1 MWHFIISLRASGKL
15 HDAMFA
21 RVLRA
26 PMAFFHAN
34 PVGRV
39 LNRFSKDMSF
49 VDELL
54 PMTLYDFL
62 MTSAMSFGAVVIM
75 AIGVPWVLI
84 AVAPLLVWFW
94 HLRTRYVA
102 SAREI
107 KRVEAVTRSPVYASF
122 TATLQGLPT
131 LRAYGV
137 ESFFDALFAE
147 RLDDNGRAFF
157 AFLVTSRWLGFRLDG
172 ISASLLAVLALSAA
186 ASRGVL
192 SPALVSL
199 SLAYALQLS
208 GLFQWAVR
216 QSAETETQFTSVERV
231 LAYEKIDTE
240 APAIIEDA
248 RPPSGWPREGAVSFR
263 GIEMRYRP
271 DLDPVLV
278 GVNVEVRARE
288 KIGIV
293 GRTGAGKSS
302 LLQSLF
308 RLVEISAGSIVI
320 DGIDTATIGLKDLRS
335 RISVIPQNPVIFSG
349 TVRSNLD
356 PFGETEDADIWRALR
371 IVELERTIDGFDN
384 KLDSVMAED
393 GGNLSVGQRQLMCLA
408 RAIIRGS
415 SILVLDEATSNI
427 DNDTDTLIQRTVR
440 SEFAQCTVLVIA
452 HRLTTIADLDRIL
465 VLDAG
470 RVLEFDTPTALLRDR
485 NGAFTGMVRETGAE
499 DTIRQLVRD
508 AERTRSSKG
517 RRK

>member
-1 MWHFIISLRASGKL
+1 
-15 HDAMFA
+15 
-21 RVLRA
+21 
-26 PMAFFHAN
+26 
-34 PVGRV
+34 
-39 LNRFSKDMSF
+39 
-49 VDELL
+49 
-54 PMTLYDFL
+54 
-62 MTSAMSFGAVVIM
+62 
-75 AIGVPWVLI
+75 
-84 AVAPLLVWFW
+84 
-94 HLRTRYVA
+94 
-102 SAREI
+102 
-107 KRVEAVTRSPVYASF
+107 
-122 TATLQGLPT
+122 
-131 LRAYGV
+131 
-137 ESFFDALFAE
+137 
-147 RLDDNGRAFF
+147 
-157 AFLVTSRWLGFRLDG
+157 
-172 ISASLLAVLALSAA
+172 
-186 ASRGVL
+186 
-192 SPALVSL
+192 
-199 SLAYALQLS
+199 
-208 GLFQWAVR
+208 
-216 QSAETETQFTSVERV
+216 V

-248 RPPSGWPREGAVSFR
+248 RPPPGWPREGAISFR

-278 GVNVEVRARE
+278 DVNVEVRARE

-308 RLVEISAGSIVI
+308 RLVEVSAGSIVI

>member
-1 MWHFIISLRASGKL
+1 
-15 HDAMFA
+15 
-21 RVLRA
+21 VLRA

-39 LNRFSKDMSF
+39 LNRFSKDMSL
-49 VDELL
+49 VDEVL

-84 AVAPLLVWFW
+84 AVAPLLIWFW
-94 HLRTRYVA
+94 HLRARYVA

-107 KRVEAVTRSPVYASF
+107 KRIEAVTRSPVYASF

-147 RLDDNGRAFF
+147 RLDDNGRAHFS
-157 AFLVTSRWLGFRLDG
+157 FLVTSRWLGFRLDG
-172 ISASLLAVLALSAA
+172 ISAALLTVLALSAA

-208 GLFQWAVR
+208 GQFQWSVR

-508 AERTRSSKG
+508 AHRGQVTANF
-517 RRK
+517 